1 MFDLQMDN
9 MTTSESI
16 RDDTVKKS
24 ALGLAKK
31 LDEVK
36 LSNNVVLFCNTLL
49 DELSEWLSVEQLTNI
64 HEKIS
69 VLINRK
75 IA

>member
-9 MTTSESI
+9 ITTSESI

-24 ALGLAKK
+24 ALSLAKK

-36 LSNNVVLFCNTLL
+36 LPNNVVLFCNTLL
-49 DELSEWLSVEQLTNI
+49 DEISEWLSVEHITNI